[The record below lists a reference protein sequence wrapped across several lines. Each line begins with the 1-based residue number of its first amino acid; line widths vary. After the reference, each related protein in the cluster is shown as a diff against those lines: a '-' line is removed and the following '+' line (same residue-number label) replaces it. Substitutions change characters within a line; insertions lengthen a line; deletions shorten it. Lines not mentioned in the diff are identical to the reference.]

1 MSLPNINHVAKK
13 TTSRLKL
20 SWNEIQYILCVLF
33 VHICRFEN
41 SNILLQFRCIQIDF
55 GWLLV
60 SYSNVSS

>member
-33 VHICRFEN
+33 VHICRFEIFLCTYVDLK
-41 SNILLQFRCIQIDF
+41 ILIFYYNLDA
-55 GWLLV
+55 
-60 SYSNVSS
+60 SK